1 MRISK
6 LSSFTNPRS
15 KLNKLSSEITNKSFS
30 EEIFSSF
37 SKDLESLKLEL
48 EKFNEKLDENFS
60 EDNLD
65 QYKNFIKNTI
75 TKIYSIMKL
84 VEKVSGKRKDKILKV
99 IEVSDQKLKKILD
112 EIISNN
118 INKLKLKGF
127 VNDLKGIIISLLV

>member
-65 QYKNFIKNTI
+65 QYKSFIKNTI

>member
-6 LSSFTNPRS
+6 LSSLTNTRS